1 MLLRLKTEGEAVRAV
16 QEMLNF
22 LGFREKHMRGQMTVF
37 VPLAEDGKFGAHTEN
52 AVIDFQRSE
61 GLLADGI
68 VGPNTMRALQSAYA
82 QRRLELDAPPADS
95 LRGGL
100 PKRFT
105 FERVPADAYDQGYSR
120 LSLRNDAAGE
130 YRELYDAVHRSG
142 GILTSSGGLRSL
154 DATVTRSRSA
164 TSFHYLGRALD
175 LYLYS
180 GMVDPDRDPYVIERV
195 APRKYVVWARCSTAG
210 APDAE
215 LPTKKPIEHAI
226 TYNNRVEGSTT
237 QPDHFLNL
245 TALFEKHGFKPI
257 PPKRRFEDGSSMMA
271 AEWWHFQW
279 ESGLVEGASTF
290 GQELLKVYS
299 ETTLEGTA
307 PWNQR
312 ERVFKWDWF

>member
-1 MLLRLKTEGEAVRAV
+1 LRLDSEGEAVRAI

-22 LGFREKHMRGQMTVF
+22 LGFREKRPRGRVSAF
-37 VPLAEDGKFGAHTEN
+37 VPLKEDGKLGPHTEN

-61 GLLADGI
+61 GLLGDGV
-68 VGPNTMRALQSAYA
+68 VGPNTMQALQSAYA

-95 LRGGL
+95 VRGGV

-105 FERVPADAYDQGYSR
+105 FERVPADSHGQGYGR

-130 YRELYDAVHRSG
+130 YREIYEAVHARG

-164 TSFHYLGRALD
+164 TSFHYLGRAVD

-180 GMVDPDRDPYVIERV
+180 GMVDPDRDPYVIQR
-195 APRKYVVWARCSTAG
+195 AKPRKYIVWARCSDAG
-210 APDAE
+210 EPHAE
-215 LPTKKPIEHAI
+215 LPPKKAIEHAI
-226 TYNNRVEGSTT
+226 TYNDWTAGGTT
-237 QPDHFLNL
+237 RPDHFLNL
-245 TALFEKHGFKPI
+245 TEWFEKHGFKPI
-257 PPKRRFEDGSSMMA
+257 PAKRRFEEGGSMMG

-307 PWNQR
+307 PWR
-312 ERVFKWDWF
+312 HRDRVFKWDWF